1 MNVYQ
6 KTAAFLLRIVGGTLA
21 VVGALGPAY
30 IGLLRAIG
38 RDAPAYPSERW
49 AGSLLWGVSGL
60 LLVLLSKPLGRLL
73 GRGLD

>member
-6 KTAAFLLRIVGGTLA
+6 KTATFMLRIVGCALA

-30 IGLLRAIG
+30 IGFLRAIG
-38 RDAPAYPSERW
+38 RDAPQYSSERW
-49 AGSLLWGVSGL
+49 AGSVLWGVGGL